1 MEAHDETRAMLRTI
15 RLLREEAENS
25 ENKKA
30 IAITDDPK
38 FGQQVLT
45 NQETAFKSS
54 VDGGVEFNHPSEN
67 DPEKSPLIYYP
78 ENGNLT
84 FSGVIRNIKWQFS
97 LKDESGEGCYVW
109 TDGLQLTD
117 SNIQTL
123 YKLYG
128 FYKNWKDQWNRDEGK
143 LSVLKG

>member
-1 MEAHDETRAMLRTI
+1 MERYDETRAMLKTI
-15 RLLREEAENS
+15 RLLQEEAEID
-25 ENKKA
+25 NKAGA

-38 FGQQVLT
+38 FGQQTLT

-54 VDGGVEFNHPSEN
+54 VDNGAEFNQSNEVN
-67 DPEKSPLIYYP
+67 PEDSPLIYYP

-84 FSGVIRNIKWQFS
+84 FSGRIRNIKWQFS
-97 LKDESGEGCYVW
+97 LKDDSGEGCYVW

-128 FYKNWKDQWNRDEGK
+128 FYKNWKDQWNNEDK
-143 LSVLKG
+143 LSILKK